1 MYFSCFLIVFLTGL
15 QSYFSTIVF
24 SRRLYHSGVELPIV
38 SSSQKLGSI
47 CFLSVFRRKRLDSF
61 CRNCCSCLWFAFSL
75 WTSPQPNSE
84 ASLQTNNALFTIVC
98 LLFVQIMFVDQILGL
113 QVVRA
118 WLPCVDLPWCPAPPP
133 LRCKPAA
140 ELDRCSLR
148 TATPGPNTRMR
159 VTLGMI
165 DLEGDNIS
173 SSPQS
178 QLTSALVPH
187 SSARAL
193 SPPFA
198 TCSTA
203 WTAAAREKGWQAEIV
218 CLFIWFSVCVFVSYL
233 PVCCRQEDSA
243 GRAGK
248 RTGWSL
254 SPGTRNHFWCN
265 YIVLHA
271 Q

>member
-1 MYFSCFLIVFLTGL
+1 MDFFENVFLL
-15 QSYFSTIVF
+15 FFNCISHRFAIIFLHNSFQSPP
-24 SRRLYHSGVELPIV
+24 L
-38 SSSQKLGSI
+38 SQWGRIAHRIIFAKIRKYLF
-47 CFLSVFRRKRLDSF
+47 FLSVFRRKRLDSF

-165 DLEGDNIS
+165 
-173 SSPQS
+173 
-178 QLTSALVPH
+178 
-187 SSARAL
+187 
-193 SPPFA
+193 
-198 TCSTA
+198 
-203 WTAAAREKGWQAEIV
+203 EI
-218 CLFIWFSVCVFVSYL
+218 I
-233 PVCCRQEDSA
+233 
-243 GRAGK
+243 
-248 RTGWSL
+248 
-254 SPGTRNHFWCN
+254 
-265 YIVLHA
+265 
-271 Q
+271 